1 MVIVGML
8 QKYPEIKITMIG
20 NMQEKLGVEMFV
32 DMLYEFDLPG
42 IDKMI
47 AMMPTKFLMDCVKQ
61 VCDPVEKKVID
72 ENAQWFADLKRIML
86 EEVRAANEEED
97 DEEEIDENVKKV
109 VAEGAKPAAPV
120 PAPVAQAPAPIPA
133 PVPAPSAVAAPQA

>member
-20 NMQEKLGVEMFV
+20 NMQDKLGVDMFI

-61 VCDPVEKKVID
+61 VCDPEEKKVID
-72 ENAQWFADLKRIML
+72 ANVQWFADLKRIML
-86 EEVRAANEEED
+86 EEVRKDAEEED
-97 DEEEIDENVKKV
+97 DEDVIEDEVKKV
-109 VAEGAKPAAPV
+109 VAQPKVEAPAAV
-120 PAPVAQAPAPIPA
+120 PA
-133 PVPAPSAVAAPQA
+133 PVPAPAASPAAPAPQA